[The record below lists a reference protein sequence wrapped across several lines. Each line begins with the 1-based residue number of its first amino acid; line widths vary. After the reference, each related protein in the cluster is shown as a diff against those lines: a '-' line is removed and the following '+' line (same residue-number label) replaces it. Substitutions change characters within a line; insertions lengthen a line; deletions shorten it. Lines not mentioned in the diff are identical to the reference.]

1 MNNRDQGKEQ
11 IKDVTQ
17 SDTNKRERNRK
28 ISVIIHAFLLG
39 AGILLLIIGLFLTYV
54 GPTKEIRFWWM
65 ILTGSLIIL
74 YFVFLGVRIKV
85 KDGNPYDFSDIESLL
100 YFWWIYCFI
109 AGAVFIF
116 APMFVLRNADNA
128 NVHFFG
134 MITLGGFIVCIGLV
148 KLYVAIIVSEIIVS
162 EIIDFIDIVKPKP
175 KETIKPKDVFPWVVY
190 IGSIILGIYFLVVGL
205 LYTLSELKSFWAMVA
220 VGAVLLIAAI
230 VMTCYEYMA
239 HKTWRHWFT
248 ENE

>member
-1 MNNRDQGKEQ
+1 MNNRDQGNEQ
-11 IKDVTQ
+11 IRDVTQ
-17 SDTNKRERNRK
+17 SDTKKRERNRK

-54 GPTKEIRFWWM
+54 GSTTEIRFWWM

-74 YFVFLGVRIKV
+74 YFVFLGVRIEV
-85 KDGNPYDFSDIESLL
+85 KDGNPYDFSDIVSLL
-100 YFWWIYCFI
+100 KFWWIYCFI

-116 APMFVLRNADNA
+116 APMFVLRNAENA

-134 MITLGGFIVCIGLV
+134 MLTLGGFIACIGLV
-148 KLYVAIIVSEIIVS
+148 KLFVSYIVSEM
-162 EIIDFIDIVKPKP
+162 IDYIDILRSNEKI
-175 KETIKPKDVFPWVVY
+175 EPKDVFSWVVY

-205 LYTLSELKSFWAMVA
+205 LYTLIGELKSFWAMVA

-230 VMTCYEYMA
+230 VMTCYEYMG

-248 ENE
+248 GTK

>member
-17 SDTNKRERNRK
+17 SNTNKRERNRK

-100 YFWWIYCFI
+100 YFWSIYCFI

-116 APMFVLRNADNA
+116 APMFVLLNADNK

-134 MITLGGFIVCIGLV
+134 MLTLGGFIVCIGLV
-148 KLYVAIIVSEIIVS
+148 KLFVAYIVS
-162 EIIDFIDIVKPKP
+162 EIIDYIDILKS
-175 KETIKPKDVFPWVVY
+175 KETIKPKDVFSWIVY

-205 LYTLSELKSFWAMVA
+205 LYTLIGGPKSFWAMVA

-239 HKTWRHWFT
+239 HKTWRHWFKSLK
-248 ENE
+248 